1 MTTLL
6 QIIFIFLLIYY
17 FFRLFGRYIFP
28 WLLKRFMKNIQNK
41 YQQNTENTSAKKKKN
56 GEVNI
61 DHIPK
66 DKKKREDDD
75 FGEYID
81 FEEID
86 K

>member
-1 MTTLL
+1 MTLL
-6 QIIFIFLLIYY
+6 KIIFIFILIYY
-17 FFRLFGRYIFP
+17 FFKLIARYLFP
-28 WLLKRFMKNIQNK
+28 WLLKRYMKNFQNK
-41 YQQNTENTSAKKKKN
+41 FHQNTDNTSAKKKKK

-66 DKKKREDDD
+66 DKKKKDDD
-75 FGEYID
+75 FGEYVD